1 MLKPPSLAKHPRGT
15 AALPFSAESM
25 KSSSSLVSL
34 ALQSW
39 ATAGIAFKRLLTQ
52 RFLSLASI
60 AGLMIASGFILSV
73 PLYADATYF
82 RLLREELL
90 AGRELELTQKPVDY
104 APLSFVFELK
114 AAGRNSPQWKNA
126 VEVDQYLS
134 SEALDTIELPIL
146 QVVRRFRTD
155 GYFMFPPRDPDN
167 PGTQYSLTT
176 ANFAFITPME
186 ETVIVVNGTVP
197 QPFVSLL
204 REGDALEAM
213 ASESFA
219 NEFGVQVGD
228 TYSLRTEQRQIPVY
242 IVGLW
247 RAVDPSAPYWD
258 VKDKNLLL
266 VHEETYAGI
275 ISDTVND
282 ELINSTWSITADGSS
297 LHAGDVQ
304 ALEERI
310 RAIETQAGTLLPNT
324 ALITSPLE
332 ALTRYQENAP
342 TLTYLLFAFSV
353 PILSLILAFI
363 GLVAGLFVGQQ
374 RGEMAILRSRGASV
388 FQVVGISLLQ
398 GVLLGAV
405 ALVGGVGLGYWITH
419 SIGRARSF
427 LDFSAAGGLRVDM
440 TPQVLGYGLLGIALI
455 LIIQVIIPTLGA
467 AENTIV
473 TYKQE
478 RARSFRVPWWQRFW
492 LDVILL
498 IPAGY
503 GLWQLTEQSKRAL
516 SGSEGI
522 PDPLQNPLLLLVPA
536 LGIFSVALFTLRLVP
551 RLMAFVS
558 WTLRPSK
565 SVGLLMA
572 ARYLER
578 TPAFYSAPLV
588 LLVLTLGLSA
598 FTASLAR
605 TLDSQLD
612 KQVHYQVGADM
623 NLYELGTTFNDDS
636 PNPVYTF
643 GPVEDHMSIPGV
655 ESATRVGRYKFTAI
669 VPSGNIQGTFL
680 GIDRLTFPSAVYWQR
695 DFASEQLG
703 VMMNQLAANPKGI
716 LVPGSLLTRQKLQIG
731 DTLRVSITT
740 GVAGQSIPLEAAIV
754 GTFDLFPT
762 WYPEDGAMI
771 VGNLE
776 EIFLTAGAEYPYEVW
791 LGTARNADPESIA
804 YSVRGFSILLDQ
816 QADQSKLVQNG
827 LNTIVREWRSA
838 ELNIQTEQRRP
849 ERQGLFGLLS
859 VGFVASALL
868 TVLGFLLYAL
878 FSFRRRFIEM
888 GMLRAIGLSIQQMTS
903 LLAAELGFLVLLGI
917 GVGTALG
924 VFASR
929 LFVPFLQ
936 IGASA
941 QSQYPPFQIE
951 IAWLS
956 IAQIY
961 VLFALLFIAALS
973 ALSALLVRMK
983 IFQAIKLGET
993 T

>member
-1 MLKPPSLAKHPRGT
+1 MNF
-15 AALPFSAESM
+15 FSN
-25 KSSSSLVSL
+25 LISL
-34 ALQSW
+34 ALQIW

-52 RFLSLASI
+52 RLLSLASI

-90 AGRELELTQKPVDY
+90 VGREVELTQKPVDY

-114 AAGRNSPQWKNA
+114 AAGRDSPQWKN
-126 VEVDQYLS
+126 VVDVDNYLS
-134 SEALDTIELPIL
+134 NTALRTIDLPIL

-155 GYFMFPPRDPDN
+155 GYNMYSPRDPN
-167 PGTQYSLTT
+167 NTGTQYPLTT
-176 ANFAFITPME
+176 ANIAFMTPLE
-186 ETVIVVNGTVP
+186 ENIIIVNGRTP

-204 REGDALEAM
+204 REGDAIEAM
-213 ASESFA
+213 ASESLA
-219 NEFGVQVGD
+219 TEFGVQAGD
-228 TYSLRTEQRQIPVY
+228 IYTLRTDNGPIPIS

-247 RAVDPSAPYWD
+247 RPVDPLAPYWD
-258 VKDKNLLL
+258 VKRDTWLF
-266 VHEETYAGI
+266 VDEESYEGI
-275 ISDTVND
+275 ISDRVDD
-282 ELINSTWSITADGSS
+282 ELISSTWSIIADGSS
-297 LHAGDVQ
+297 LHANDVNG
-304 ALEERI
+304 LKERI
-310 RAIETQAGTLLPNT
+310 LSIESQAATLLPKT
-324 ALITSPLE
+324 ALIASPLD

-374 RGEMAILRSRGASV
+374 RGEMAILRSRGASAI
-388 FQVVGISLLQ
+388 QVVGISLLQ
-398 GVLLGAV
+398 GIILGV
-405 ALVGGVGLGYWITH
+405 IALGGGVALGYWITH
-419 SIGRARSF
+419 SIGKARSF
-427 LDFSAAGGLRVDM
+427 LDFGAVGGLRVSM
-440 TPQVLGYGLLGIALI
+440 TPQVIGYGLLGIAII
-455 LIIQVIIPTLGA
+455 LLIQVLLPTLSA

-478 RARSFRVPWWQRFW
+478 RARSFRNPWWQKYW

-498 IPAGY
+498 LPAGY
-503 GLWQLTEQSKRAL
+503 GLWQLTQQSKQAL
-516 SGSEGI
+516 NGSETI

-551 RLMAFVS
+551 RLMDFVS
-558 WTLRPSK
+558 WALHTSK

-572 ARYLER
+572 ARYLAR

-605 TLDSQLD
+605 TLDSQLN
-612 KQVHYQVGADM
+612 KQMRYQVGADI
-623 NLYELGTTFNDDS
+623 NLYEFGTTFNEDS

-643 GPVEDHMSIPGV
+643 APVEDHLSIPEV
-655 ESATRVGRYKFTAI
+655 QSATRVGRYKFSATGQ
-669 VPSGNIQGTFL
+669 SGTIQGIFL
-680 GIDRLTFPSAVYWQR
+680 GVDRLTFPSAAYWQR

-703 VMMNQLAANPKGI
+703 TLMNQLAADPNGI
-716 LVPGSLLTRQKLQIG
+716 LVPITLLEKQKLEIG
-731 DTLRVSITT
+731 DTVRLAVTT
-740 GVAGQSIPLEAAIV
+740 GVAGESIPLEAHIV
-754 GTFDLFPT
+754 GSFDLFPT
-762 WYPEDGAMI
+762 WYPENGTMI

-776 EIFLTAGAEYPYEVW
+776 ELFLRAGAAYPHEVW
-791 LGTARNADPESIA
+791 LATTPNTDPETIA
-804 YSVRGFSILLDQ
+804 YAVRGFSILLDQ

-827 LNTIVREWRSA
+827 LNTIVREWSSA
-838 ELNIQTEQRRP
+838 ELNIRAEQRRP

-903 LLAAELGFLVLLGI
+903 LLAAELAFLVLLGI

-956 IAQIY
+956 IVEIY
-961 VLFALLFIAALS
+961 VLFIILFIAALS

>member
-1 MLKPPSLAKHPRGT
+1 MNF
-15 AALPFSAESM
+15 FSRI
-25 KSSSSLVSL
+25 VSFTR
-34 ALQSW
+34 QIW

-90 AGRELELTQKPVDY
+90 AGRESDLTQKPVDY
-104 APLSFVFELK
+104 APLTFVFEQR
-114 AAGRNSPQWKNA
+114 AAGRNSPQWKN
-126 VEVDQYLS
+126 VEEVDAYLS
-134 SEALDTIELPIL
+134 GEALRTLDLPIL
-146 QVVRRFRTD
+146 QLVRRFRTD
-155 GYFMFPPRDPDN
+155 GYFMFPPRDPNN
-167 PGTQYSLTT
+167 PGTQYSLTN

-186 ETVIVVNGTVP
+186 ETVIIVNGAPP

-204 REGDALEAM
+204 REGDAIEAM
-213 ASESFA
+213 ANESLA

-228 TYSLRTEQRQIPVY
+228 TYSLRTDNGQIPVA

-247 RAVDPSAPYWD
+247 RAVDPTAPYWD
-258 VKDKNLLL
+258 VKDESLLL
-266 VHEETYAGI
+266 LHEESYKGI
-275 ISDTVND
+275 ISDRVDD
-282 ELINSTWSITADGSS
+282 ELRNATWMIIANGSS
-297 LHAGDVQ
+297 LHANDVAPLQ
-304 ALEERI
+304 GRI
-310 RAIETQAGTLLPNT
+310 QSIQNRVDTLLPKT
-324 ALITSPLE
+324 ALIASPQE
-332 ALTRYQENAP
+332 ALARYQNNAP

-363 GLVAGLFVGQQ
+363 GLVAGLFVNQQ
-374 RGEMAILRSRGASV
+374 RGEMAILRSRGATTL
-388 FQVVGISLLQ
+388 QVVGISLLQ
-398 GVLLGAV
+398 GMILGGV
-405 ALVGGVGLGYWITH
+405 ALAGGVGLAYVITH
-419 SIGRARSF
+419 AIGKARSF
-427 LDFSAAGGLRVDM
+427 LNFSAAGGLRVSM
-440 TPQVLGYGLLGIALI
+440 TPQILGYGLLGIAVI
-455 LIIQVIIPTLGA
+455 LIIQVLIPTLSA

-478 RARSFRVPWWQRFW
+478 RARSFRTTWWQRYW
-492 LDVILL
+492 LDALLL

-503 GLWQLTEQSKRAL
+503 GLWQLTQQSQKAL
-516 SGSEGI
+516 EGSEGI

-551 RLMAFVS
+551 QLMEMISRL
-558 WTLRPSK
+558 LKPSK
-565 SVGLLMA
+565 SVGMLMA
-572 ARYLER
+572 ARYLAR
-578 TPAFYSAPLV
+578 TPALYSAPLV
-588 LLVLTLGLSA
+588 LLVLTLSLSA

-612 KQVHYQVGADM
+612 KQIHYQVGADM
-623 NLYELGTTFNDDS
+623 NIFELGTTFNDENPD
-636 PNPVYTF
+636 PVYTF
-643 GPVEDHMSIPGV
+643 GPVEDHLSIPDV
-655 ESATRVGRYKFTAI
+655 YSATPVGRYKF
-669 VPSGNIQGTFL
+669 SGSAQTGSITGTFL
-680 GIDRLTFPSAVYWQR
+680 AIDRLTFPSTVYWQR

-703 VMMNQLAANPKGI
+703 VLMNELAANPTGV
-716 LVPGSLLTRQKLQIG
+716 LVPNSLLTGQKLKIG
-731 DTLRVSITT
+731 DILRLGITT
-740 GVAGQSIPLEAAIV
+740 GVAGQSIPMESPIV
-754 GTFDLFPT
+754 GSFELFPT
-762 WYPEDGAMI
+762 WYPEDGTMI

-776 EIFLTAGAEYPYEVW
+776 ELFLRAGAEYPHEVW
-791 LGTARNADPESIA
+791 LGTGREADPEYIA
-804 YSVRGFSILLDQ
+804 YAVRGFSILLDQ

-827 LNTIVREWRSA
+827 LNTIVQEWSSA
-838 ELNIQTEQRRP
+838 ELNIRAEQRRP

-859 VGFVASALL
+859 VGFVSSAVL

-888 GMLRAIGLSIQQMTS
+888 GMLRAIGLSIRQMTA
-903 LLAAELGFLVLLGI
+903 LLAAELAFLVLLGI

-936 IGASA
+936 IGASP

-961 VLFALLFIAALS
+961 VLFALLFVGALTV
-973 ALSALLVRMK
+973 LSSLLVRMK

>member
-1 MLKPPSLAKHPRGT
+1 MSFLT
-15 AALPFSAESM
+15 
-25 KSSSSLVSL
+25 SLVSF
-34 ALQSW
+34 ALLVW

-82 RLLREELL
+82 RLLREEILVD
-90 AGRELELTQKPVDY
+90 RELELTQKPVDY
-104 APLSFVFELK
+104 APLAFVFELK
-114 AAGRNSPQWKNA
+114 AAGKDSPQWKNVVA
-126 VEVDQYLS
+126 VDEYLS
-134 SEALDTIELPIL
+134 NTALRSIGFPIL

-155 GYFMFPPRDPDN
+155 GYPLFAPRDSNN
-167 PGTQYSLTT
+167 PSTQYPVTT
-176 ANFAFITPME
+176 ANITFMTPLE
-186 ETVIVVNGTVP
+186 ENIVIVAGTTP

-204 REGDALEAM
+204 REGDVIEAIANESL
-213 ASESFA
+213 AS
-219 NEFGVQVGD
+219 EFGVQVGD
-228 TYSLRTEQRQIPVY
+228 IYTLRTEKGALPIS

-247 RAVDPSAPYWD
+247 RPVDPTAPYWD
-258 VKDKNLLL
+258 VKKENWLF
-266 VHEETYAGI
+266 VHEETYKSI
-275 ISDTVND
+275 ISDTVSD
-282 ELINSTWSITADGSS
+282 ELRSATWSIVADGSS
-297 LHAGDVQ
+297 LHANDIQGLKD
-304 ALEERI
+304 RI
-310 RAIETQAGTLLPNT
+310 LAIEAQAGVLLPKT
-324 ALITSPLE
+324 TLIASPLD
-332 ALTRYQENAP
+332 ALARYQANAP

-374 RGEMAILRSRGASV
+374 RGEMAILRSRGASAT
-388 FQVVGISLLQ
+388 QVVGISLLQ
-398 GVLLGAV
+398 GVILGAV
-405 ALVGGVGLGYWITH
+405 ALTGGIGLGYLITH
-419 SIGRARSF
+419 SIGKARSF
-427 LDFSAAGGLRVDM
+427 LDFSAVGGLRVSL
-440 TPQVLGYGLLGIALI
+440 TPQVLGYGLLGIGII
-455 LIIQVIIPTLGA
+455 LLIQVLLPTLSA

-478 RARSFRVPWWQRFW
+478 RARSLRVPWWQTYYIDI
-492 LDVILL
+492 LLL

-503 GLWQLTEQSKRAL
+503 GLWQLTQQSKQAL
-516 SGSEGI
+516 SGSETS

-551 RLMAFVS
+551 RFMDFISRL
-558 WTLRPSK
+558 LNPSK

-572 ARYLER
+572 ARYLAR
-578 TPAFYSAPLV
+578 SPATYNAPLV

-605 TLDSQLD
+605 TLDVQLD
-612 KQVHYQVGADM
+612 KQMRYQVGADM
-623 NLYELGTTFNDDS
+623 NLYEFGTTFNEDAPD
-636 PNPVYTF
+636 PVYTF
-643 GPVEDHMSIPGV
+643 GPVDDHLSIPGV
-655 ESATRVGRYKFTAI
+655 ESATRVGRYKFTGAATTGSL
-669 VPSGNIQGTFL
+669 SGVYL
-680 GIDRLTFPSAVYWQR
+680 GIDRLTFPSAAYWQR
-695 DFASEQLG
+695 DFATEQLG
-703 VMMNQLAANPKGI
+703 ALMNQLAADPNGI
-716 LVPGSLLTRQKLQIG
+716 LVPNSLLEKQKLKIG
-731 DTLRVSITT
+731 DTIRLGITT
-740 GVAGQSIPLEAAIV
+740 GTAGQSIPVEAHIV
-754 GTFDLFPT
+754 GSFDLFPT
-762 WYPEDGAMI
+762 WYPESGTMI

-776 EIFLTAGAEYPYEVW
+776 ELFLNAGAEYPYEVW
-791 LGTARNADPESIA
+791 LRTSRDADPEIIA
-804 YSVRGFSILLDQ
+804 YTVRGYSVLLDQ
-816 QADQSKLVQNG
+816 QADQNKLVRDG
-827 LNTIVREWRSA
+827 LNTIVKDWSSA
-838 ELNIQTEQRRP
+838 DLNIRAEQRRP

-888 GMLRAIGLSIQQMTS
+888 GMLRAIGLSIRQMTS
-903 LLAAELGFLVLLGI
+903 LLAAELAFLVLLGI
-917 GVGTALG
+917 GVGTGLG

-936 IGASA
+936 IGAST

-961 VLFALLFIAALS
+961 VLFALLFFAALS

>member
-1 MLKPPSLAKHPRGT
+1 MSFVSG
-15 AALPFSAESM
+15 
-25 KSSSSLVSL
+25 LVSL
-34 ALQSW
+34 ALQIW

-90 AGRELELTQKPVDY
+90 VGREVELTQKPVDY

-114 AAGRNSPQWKNA
+114 AAGRNSPQWKNV
-126 VEVDQYLS
+126 VEVDDYLS
-134 SEALDTIELPIL
+134 NAALQTIDLPIL
-146 QVVRRFRTD
+146 QIIRRFRTD
-155 GYFMFPPRDPDN
+155 GYNMYSPRDPSN
-167 PGTQYSLTT
+167 TGTQYPLTT
-176 ANFAFITPME
+176 ANIAFMTPLE
-186 ETVIVVNGTVP
+186 ETIMVVNGRTP

-204 REGDALEAM
+204 RDGDAIEAM
-213 ASESFA
+213 ASDNLA
-219 NEFGVQVGD
+219 TEFGVQVGD
-228 TYSLRTEQRQIPVY
+228 TYTLRTDDGPIPIS

-247 RAVDPSAPYWD
+247 RPVDPLAPYWD
-258 VKDKNLLL
+258 VKRDTWLF
-266 VHEETYAGI
+266 VHEESYKSI
-275 ISDTVND
+275 ISDTVHD
-282 ELINSTWSITADGSS
+282 ELISSRWSIIADGSS
-297 LHAGDVQ
+297 LHANDVDG
-304 ALEERI
+304 LKERI
-310 RAIETQAGTLLPNT
+310 LSIESQAGTLLPKT
-324 ALITSPLE
+324 ALIASPLD

-342 TLTYLLFAFSV
+342 ALTYLLFAFSV

-374 RGEMAILRSRGASV
+374 RGEMAILRSRGASTV
-388 FQVVGISLLQ
+388 QVVGMSLLQ
-398 GVLLGAV
+398 GILLAIV
-405 ALVGGVGLGYWITH
+405 ALAGGIALGYWITH
-419 SIGRARSF
+419 SIGKAHSF
-427 LDFSAAGGLRVDM
+427 LDFSAAGGLRVSM
-440 TPQVLGYGLLGIALI
+440 TPQIIGYGLLGIAII
-455 LIIQVIIPTLGA
+455 LIIQILLPTLSA

-478 RARSFRVPWWQRFW
+478 RARSFRDPWWQKYW
-492 LDVILL
+492 LDIILL
-498 IPAGY
+498 LPAGY
-503 GLWQLTEQSKRAL
+503 GLWQLTQQSKQAL
-516 SGSEGI
+516 SGSETI

-551 RLMAFVS
+551 RLMEFIS
-558 WTLRPSK
+558 WALHTSK

-572 ARYLER
+572 ARYLAR

-605 TLDSQLD
+605 TLDSQLN
-612 KQVHYQVGADM
+612 KQMRYQVGADI
-623 NLYELGTTFNDDS
+623 NLYEIGTTFNEDS
-636 PNPVYTF
+636 PNPVFTF
-643 GPVEDHMSIPGV
+643 APVEDHLSIPEV
-655 ESATRVGRYKFTAI
+655 QSATRVGRYKFSAI
-669 VPSGNIQGTFL
+669 AQSGSIQGIFL
-680 GIDRLTFPSAVYWQR
+680 GIDRLTFPSVAYWQR

-703 VMMNQLAANPKGI
+703 VLMNQLAADPNGI
-716 LVPGSLLTRQKLQIG
+716 LIPNSLLEKQKLNIG
-731 DTLRVSITT
+731 DTLKIAITT
-740 GVAGQSIPLEAAIV
+740 GIAGESIPLDAHIV
-754 GTFDLFPT
+754 GTFELFPT
-762 WYPEDGAMI
+762 WYPESGTMI

-776 EIFLTAGAEYPYEVW
+776 ELFLRAGAEYPHEVW
-791 LGTARNADPESIA
+791 LATTRDADPETIA
-804 YSVRGFSILLDQ
+804 YAVRGFSILLDQ

-827 LNTIVREWRSA
+827 LNTIVREWSSA
-838 ELNIQTEQRRP
+838 ELNIRAEQRRP

-859 VGFVASALL
+859 VGFIASALL

-888 GMLRAIGLSIQQMTS
+888 GMLRAIGLSIKQMTS
-903 LLAAELGFLVLLGI
+903 LLAAELAFLVLLGI

-956 IAQIY
+956 IVEIY
-961 VLFALLFIAALS
+961 VLFIILFIAALS

>member
-1 MLKPPSLAKHPRGT
+1 MNFLSPL
-15 AALPFSAESM
+15 
-25 KSSSSLVSL
+25 SSF
-34 ALQSW
+34 ALQIW

-52 RFLSLASI
+52 RFLSFASI

-90 AGRELELTQKPVDY
+90 LGREVELTQKPVDY
-104 APLSFVFELK
+104 APLAFVFELK
-114 AAGRNSPQWKNA
+114 AAGRDSPQWKNV
-126 VEVDQYLS
+126 VELDNYLS
-134 SEALDTIELPIL
+134 NAALRTIDLPIL

-155 GYFMFPPRDPDN
+155 GYNMFSPRDPN
-167 PGTQYSLTT
+167 NTGTQYALTT
-176 ANFAFITPME
+176 ANIAFMTPLE
-186 ETVIVVNGTVP
+186 ETITIVNGRTP
-197 QPFVSLL
+197 EPFVSLL
-204 REGDALEAM
+204 REGDAIEAM
-213 ASESFA
+213 ASENLA
-219 NEFGVQVGD
+219 NEFGVQTGD
-228 TYSLRTEQRQIPVY
+228 IYTLRTDNGPVPVS

-247 RAVDPSAPYWD
+247 RPVDPLAPYWD
-258 VKDKNLLL
+258 VKRDTWLF
-266 VHEETYAGI
+266 VHEESYKSI
-275 ISDTVND
+275 ISDTVHD
-282 ELINSTWSITADGSS
+282 ELISSTWSIIADGSS
-297 LHAGDVQ
+297 LHANDIE

-310 RAIETQAGTLLPNT
+310 LSIESQAATLLPKT
-324 ALITSPLE
+324 ALISSPLD
-332 ALTRYQENAP
+332 ALARYQESAP

-374 RGEMAILRSRGASV
+374 RGEMAILRSRGASA
-388 FQVVGISLLQ
+388 FQVVGMSLLQ
-398 GVLLGAV
+398 GILLAIV
-405 ALVGGVGLGYWITH
+405 ALSGGIALGYWITH
-419 SIGRARSF
+419 SIGKARSF
-427 LDFSAAGGLRVDM
+427 LDFGATGGLRVDM
-440 TPQVLGYGLLGIALI
+440 TPQVIGYGLLGIVII
-455 LIIQVIIPTLGA
+455 LIIQILLPTLSA

-478 RARSFRVPWWQRFW
+478 RARSLRNPWWQKYW
-492 LDVILL
+492 LDILL
-498 IPAGY
+498 LLPAGY
-503 GLWQLTEQSKRAL
+503 GLWQLTQQSKQAL
-516 SGSEGI
+516 SGSETI

-551 RLMAFVS
+551 RLMEFIS
-558 WTLRPSK
+558 WALHTSK

-572 ARYLER
+572 ARYLAR

-605 TLDSQLD
+605 TLDSQLN
-612 KQVHYQVGADM
+612 KQMGYQVGADI
-623 NLYELGTTFNDDS
+623 NLYEIGTTFNEDS

-643 GPVEDHMSIPGV
+643 APVEDHFSIPEV
-655 ESATRVGRYKFTAI
+655 QAATRVGRYKFSAI
-669 VPSGNIQGTFL
+669 AQSGSIQGTFL
-680 GIDRLTFPSAVYWQR
+680 GIDRLTFPSAAYWQR

-703 VMMNQLAANPKGI
+703 VLMNQLAADPTGI
-716 LVPGSLLTRQKLQIG
+716 LVPNNLIEDQKLSIG
-731 DTLRVSITT
+731 DTVKLAITT
-740 GVAGQSIPLEAAIV
+740 GVAGVSIPLEARIV
-754 GTFDLFPT
+754 GSFDLFPT
-762 WYPEDGAMI
+762 WYPETGTMI

-776 EIFLTAGAEYPYEVW
+776 ELFLRAGAEYPHEVW
-791 LGTARNADPESIA
+791 LATTPNADPESIVYA
-804 YSVRGFSILLDQ
+804 VRGFSILLDQ

-827 LNTIVREWRSA
+827 LNTIVREWSSA
-838 ELNIQTEQRRP
+838 ELNIRAEQRRP

-859 VGFVASALL
+859 VGFIASALL

-903 LLAAELGFLVLLGI
+903 LLAAELAFLVLLGI

-956 IAQIY
+956 IVEIY
-961 VLFALLFIAALS
+961 VLFIILFVAALS

>member
-1 MLKPPSLAKHPRGT
+1 MNF
-15 AALPFSAESM
+15 FSRV
-25 KSSSSLVSL
+25 VSFV
-34 ALQSW
+34 LQIW
-39 ATAGIAFKRLLTQ
+39 ATAGIAFKRLSTQ

-60 AGLMIASGFILSV
+60 VGLMIASGFILSV

-90 AGRELELTQKPVDY
+90 AGRELNLVQKPVDY
-104 APLSFVFELK
+104 APLSFVFEQK
-114 AAGRNSPQWKNA
+114 AAGKNSPQWKN
-126 VEVDQYLS
+126 VEEVDEYLS
-134 SEALDTIELPIL
+134 GAALRTIDLPIL
-146 QVVRRFRTD
+146 ELVRRFRTD
-155 GYFMFPPRDPDN
+155 GYFMFPPRDPNN

-176 ANFAFITPME
+176 ASFAFITPME
-186 ETVIVVNGTVP
+186 ETVIIVNGAPP

-204 REGDALEAM
+204 REGDRIEAM
-213 ASESFA
+213 ANESLA
-219 NEFGVQVGD
+219 SEFGVQVGD
-228 TYSLRTEQRQIPVY
+228 TYSLRTDNGQIPVT

-247 RAVDPSAPYWD
+247 RAVDPTASYWD
-258 VKDKNLLL
+258 VKDESLLL
-266 VHEETYAGI
+266 VHEESYKGI
-275 ISDTVND
+275 ISDRVGD
-282 ELINSTWSITADGSS
+282 ELRNATWMIIADGSS
-297 LHAGDVQ
+297 LHADDVAPLQ
-304 ALEERI
+304 ERI
-310 RAIETQAGTLLPNT
+310 QRIENQVDTLLPQT
-324 ALITSPLE
+324 ALIASPLE
-332 ALTRYQENAP
+332 ALARYQDNAP

-363 GLVAGLFVGQQ
+363 GLVAGLFVNQQ
-374 RGEMAILRSRGASV
+374 RGEMAILRSRGASTL
-388 FQVVGISLLQ
+388 QVVGISLLQ
-398 GVLLGAV
+398 GIILGAF
-405 ALVGGVGLGYWITH
+405 ALAGGVGLAYLITH
-419 SIGRARSF
+419 SIGKARSF
-427 LDFSAAGGLRVDM
+427 LDFSAVGGLRVSM
-440 TPQVLGYGLLGIALI
+440 TPQVLGYGLLGIAII
-455 LIIQVIIPTLGA
+455 LVIQVLIPTLSA

-478 RARSFRVPWWQRFW
+478 RARSFRVTWWQRYW
-492 LDVILL
+492 LDILLL
-498 IPAGY
+498 IPAAY
-503 GLWQLTEQSKRAL
+503 GLWQLTQQSQKAL
-516 SGSEGI
+516 EGAEGI

-551 RLMAFVS
+551 RFMELIS
-558 WTLRPSK
+558 RLLKPSK
-565 SVGLLMA
+565 SVGMLMA
-572 ARYLER
+572 ARYLAR
-578 TPAFYSAPLV
+578 TPALYSAPLV

-612 KQVHYQVGADM
+612 KQIHYQVGADM
-623 NLYELGTTFNDDS
+623 NIYELGTTFNEDN

-643 GPVEDHMSIPGV
+643 GPVEDHLSLSGV
-655 ESATRVGRYKFTAI
+655 QTATRVGRYKFSATAQTG
-669 VPSGNIQGTFL
+669 SLQGTFL
-680 GIDRLTFPSAVYWQR
+680 AIDRLTFPAAAYWQR

-703 VMMNQLAANPKGI
+703 VLMNELAANPTGV
-716 LVPGSLLTRQKLQIG
+716 LVPSEMLTKQNLKIG
-731 DTLRVSITT
+731 DALRLAVTT
-740 GVAGQSIPLEAAIV
+740 GVAGQSIPMEAPIV
-754 GTFDLFPT
+754 GSFELFPS
-762 WYPEDGAMI
+762 WYPDDGTMI
-771 VGNLE
+771 VGNIE
-776 EIFLTAGAEYPYEVW
+776 ELFLRAGAEYPHEVW
-791 LGTARNADPESIA
+791 LGTTRAADPEFIA
-804 YSVRGFSILLDQ
+804 YAVRGFSILLDQ

-827 LNTIVREWRSA
+827 LNTIVKEWSSA
-838 ELNIQTEQRRP
+838 ELNIRAAQRRP

-888 GMLRAIGLSIQQMTS
+888 GMLRAIGLSMQQMTA
-903 LLAAELGFLVLLGI
+903 LLAAELAFLVLLGI

-961 VLFALLFIAALS
+961 VLFALLFVGAL
-973 ALSALLVRMK
+973 AVLSSLLVRMK

>member
-1 MLKPPSLAKHPRGT
+1 MNF
-15 AALPFSAESM
+15 FSN
-25 KSSSSLVSL
+25 LISL
-34 ALQSW
+34 ALQIW

-52 RFLSLASI
+52 RLLSLASI

-90 AGRELELTQKPVDY
+90 VGREVELTQKPVDY

-114 AAGRNSPQWKNA
+114 AAGRDSPQWKN
-126 VEVDQYLS
+126 VVDVDNYLS
-134 SEALDTIELPIL
+134 NTALRTIDLPIL

-155 GYFMFPPRDPDN
+155 GYNMYSPRDPN
-167 PGTQYSLTT
+167 NTGTQYPLTT
-176 ANFAFITPME
+176 ANIAFMTPLE
-186 ETVIVVNGTVP
+186 ENIIIVNGRTP

-204 REGDALEAM
+204 REGDAIEAM
-213 ASESFA
+213 ASESLA
-219 NEFGVQVGD
+219 TEFGVQAGD
-228 TYSLRTEQRQIPVY
+228 IYTLRTDNGPIPIS

-247 RAVDPSAPYWD
+247 RPVDPLAPYWD
-258 VKDKNLLL
+258 VKRDTWLF
-266 VHEETYAGI
+266 VDEESYEGI
-275 ISDTVND
+275 ISDRVDD
-282 ELINSTWSITADGSS
+282 ELISSTWSIIADGSS
-297 LHAGDVQ
+297 LHANDVNG
-304 ALEERI
+304 LKERI
-310 RAIETQAGTLLPNT
+310 LSIESQAATLLPKT
-324 ALITSPLE
+324 ALIASPLD

-374 RGEMAILRSRGASV
+374 RGEMAILRSRGASAI
-388 FQVVGISLLQ
+388 QVVGISLLQ
-398 GVLLGAV
+398 GIILGV
-405 ALVGGVGLGYWITH
+405 IALGGGVALGYWITH
-419 SIGRARSF
+419 SIGKARSF
-427 LDFSAAGGLRVDM
+427 LDFGAVGGLRVSM
-440 TPQVLGYGLLGIALI
+440 TPQVIGYGLLGIAII
-455 LIIQVIIPTLGA
+455 LLIQVLLPTLSA

-478 RARSFRVPWWQRFW
+478 RARSFRNPWWQKYW

-498 IPAGY
+498 LPAGY
-503 GLWQLTEQSKRAL
+503 GLWQLTQQSKQAL
-516 SGSEGI
+516 NGSETI

-551 RLMAFVS
+551 RLMDFVS
-558 WTLRPSK
+558 WVLHTSK

-572 ARYLER
+572 ARYLAR

-605 TLDSQLD
+605 TLDSQLN
-612 KQVHYQVGADM
+612 KQMRYQVGADI
-623 NLYELGTTFNDDS
+623 NLYEFGTTFNEDS

-643 GPVEDHMSIPGV
+643 APVEDHLSIPEV
-655 ESATRVGRYKFTAI
+655 QSATRVGRYKFSATGQ
-669 VPSGNIQGTFL
+669 SGTIQGIFL
-680 GIDRLTFPSAVYWQR
+680 GVDRLTFPSAAYWQR

-703 VMMNQLAANPKGI
+703 TLMNQLAADPNGI
-716 LVPGSLLTRQKLQIG
+716 LVPITLLEKQKLEIG
-731 DTLRVSITT
+731 NTVRLAVTT
-740 GVAGQSIPLEAAIV
+740 GVAGESIPLEAHIV
-754 GTFDLFPT
+754 GSFDLFPT
-762 WYPEDGAMI
+762 WYPENGTMI

-776 EIFLTAGAEYPYEVW
+776 ELFLRAGAAYPHEVW
-791 LGTARNADPESIA
+791 LATTPNTDPETIA
-804 YSVRGFSILLDQ
+804 YAVRGFSILLDQ

-827 LNTIVREWRSA
+827 LNTIVREWSSA
-838 ELNIQTEQRRP
+838 ELNIRAEQRRP

-903 LLAAELGFLVLLGI
+903 LLAAELAFLVLLGI

-956 IAQIY
+956 IVEIY
-961 VLFALLFIAALS
+961 VLFIILFIAALS

>member
-1 MLKPPSLAKHPRGT
+1 MNFLTTIISLTLRI
-15 AALPFSAESM
+15 
-25 KSSSSLVSL
+25 
-34 ALQSW
+34 W
-39 ATAGIAFKRLLTQ
+39 ATVRIAFKRLLTQ
-52 RFLSLASI
+52 PFLSLASI

-90 AGRELELTQKPVDY
+90 TGREFELTQKPVDY
-104 APLSFVFELK
+104 APLSFVFEQK
-114 AAGRNSPQWKNA
+114 AAGKNSPQWKN
-126 VEVDQYLS
+126 VVQVDDYLS
-134 SEALDTIELPIL
+134 NGALRTINLPIL

-155 GYFMFPPRDPDN
+155 GYNMFPPRDPNN
-167 PGTQYSLTT
+167 PGTQYPLTT
-176 ANFAFITPME
+176 ASFAFITPMDK
-186 ETVIVVNGTVP
+186 TIIVINGTTP

-204 REGDALEAM
+204 NEGDAIEAM
-213 ASESFA
+213 ASESLA

-228 TYSLRTEQRQIPVY
+228 IYSLRTETRQIPVS

-247 RAVDPSAPYWD
+247 RPADPAAAYWD
-258 VKDKNLLL
+258 VKSDSLLL
-266 VHEETYAGI
+266 VNEETYAGI
-275 ISDTVND
+275 IADTVTD
-282 ELINSTWSITADGSS
+282 ELRNATWSITADGSL
-297 LHAGDVQ
+297 LHAGHVAALKERIQAVQ
-304 ALEERI
+304 AQTN
-310 RAIETQAGTLLPNT
+310 ALLPKT
-324 ALITSPLE
+324 TMIASPLK
-332 ALTRYQENAP
+332 ALERYQKNAP

-374 RGEMAILRSRGASV
+374 RGEMAILRSRGASTA
-388 FQVVGISLLQ
+388 QVVGISLLQ

-405 ALVGGVGLGYWITH
+405 ALAGGIGLAYWITNT
-419 SIGRARSF
+419 IGKARSF
-427 LDFSAAGGLRVDM
+427 LDLSAAGGLRVSM
-440 TPQVLGYGLLGIALI
+440 TPQVLGYGLLGIAII
-455 LIIQVIIPTLGA
+455 LIIQVLIPTLSA
-467 AENTIV
+467 AKNTIV

-478 RARSFRVPWWQRFW
+478 RARSFRLPWWQKYW
-492 LDVILL
+492 LDFILL

-503 GLWQLTEQSKRAL
+503 GLWQLSQQSKRAL

-551 RLMAFVS
+551 RLMAFIS

-588 LLVLTLGLSA
+588 LLVLTLGLSS

-605 TLDSQLD
+605 TLDLQLE
-612 KQVHYQVGADM
+612 KQTHYQVGADM
-623 NLYELGTTFNDDS
+623 NLYEFGTTVNEDS

-643 GPVEDHMSIPGV
+643 GAVEDHLSLPGV
-655 ESATRVGRYKFTAI
+655 SAATRVGRYKFSALVAT
-669 VPSGNIQGTFL
+669 GNLQGTFL
-680 GIDRLTFPSAVYWQR
+680 GIDQLTFPSAAYWQR
-695 DFASEQLG
+695 DFAKEQLG
-703 VMMNQLAANPKGI
+703 VLMNQLAANPKGI
-716 LVPGSLLTRQKLQIG
+716 LVPESLLSKYKLTVG
-731 DTLRVSITT
+731 DKLRTAITT
-740 GVAGQSIPLEAAIV
+740 GVAGESISLDAIIV
-754 GTFDLFPT
+754 GSFKLFPT
-762 WYPEDGAMI
+762 WYPENGMMI

-776 EIFLTAGAEYPYEVW
+776 ELFLTSGAEYPHEVW
-791 LGTARNADPESIA
+791 LGTSRTVEPESVA
-804 YSVRGFSILLDQ
+804 YAVRGFSILLDQ

-827 LNTIVREWRSA
+827 LNTIVKEWKSA
-838 ELNIQTEQRRP
+838 ELNIRAEQRRP

-888 GMLRAIGLSIQQMTS
+888 GMLRAIGLSMQQMIS
-903 LLAAELGFLVLLGI
+903 LLAAELAFLVLLGI

-961 VLFALLFIAALS
+961 VLFFILFLAALAALS
-973 ALSALLVRMK
+973 ALLLRMK